1 MAKVFDKNK
10 LNESFNENTEQKVW
24 EKGTI
29 VPGYDPNKYRK
40 DKCGAWMQRN
50 LRSVETKTPLSLN
63 WEIDHR
69 DPKDNN
75 GGDEL
80 SNLQP
85 LQWENNRHKDN
96 NYPNWNCKVTA
107 HPTQALTNKYN

>member
-1 MAKVFDKNK
+1 MAKQFGTNL
-10 LNESFNENTEQKVW
+10 LNESFSDDIVQKVW

-29 VPGYDPNKYRK
+29 VPGYDPDKYRK

-50 LRSVETKTPLSLN
+50 LHSGNHGTPLSLE

-69 DPKDNN
+69 NPEDN
-75 GGDEL
+75 GGTDDID
-80 SNLQP
+80 NLQP
-85 LQWENNRHKDN
+85 LQWENNRHKGT

-107 HPTQALTNKYN
+107 HSTQTLTNKYT

>member
-1 MAKVFDKNK
+1 MAKQFDKNR
-10 LNESFNENTEQKVW
+10 LNESFSDDIVQKVW
-24 EKGTI
+24 EKGTV

-40 DKCGAWMQRN
+40 DKCGAWMQRD
-50 LRSVETKTPLSLN
+50 LRSGNHKTALSLE

-69 DPKDNN
+69 QPKDEN

-107 HPTQALTNKYN
+107 TADQTPTNKYI